1 MQYVLNSKRKGE
13 GMEGK
18 EGEVRQGNAKQGK
31 ESFLFPFPFLFSSC
45 LVLNVEVGGPASGRG
60 FGV

>member
-1 MQYVLNSKRKGE
+1 
-13 GMEGK
+13 MEGK